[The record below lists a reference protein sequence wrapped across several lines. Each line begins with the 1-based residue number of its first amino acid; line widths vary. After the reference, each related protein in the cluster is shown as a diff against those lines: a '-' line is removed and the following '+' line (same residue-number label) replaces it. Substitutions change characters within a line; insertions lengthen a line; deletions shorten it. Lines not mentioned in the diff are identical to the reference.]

1 MRDHRILLPWQS
13 LIFPLLSNYVVTDY
27 HYYCSPRSTYVIEV
41 YHDST
46 AQIVAENDKSPAPN
60 DFKAGL
66 LDFFSFKMTQM

>member
-1 MRDHRILLPWQS
+1 MWSRITTITALHAVH
-13 LIFPLLSNYVVTDY
+13 N
-27 HYYCSPRSTYVIEV
+27 VIEV